1 MTNEIIL
8 MNQTEIQMMNSLED
22 YATSFIDYL
31 DSTPKTIESY
41 KKNLKQ
47 FFLYLQEME
56 ISLPKRE
63 DIISYRKHLKNSGY
77 KETTIQAYINTTKQ
91 FFKWT
96 SYAGIYEDIASG
108 VKNEKVKNIHR
119 KDSISEAEFEDIISL
134 YAGREDIESLRN
146 LSIILLEGTCGL
158 RCIEIERSNIED
170 FKTISGTPV
179 LMIQGKGH
187 SSKDDFVKLTIPA
200 EKIIRKY
207 LALRTEK
214 NSSDPLFISLSDRNQ
229 NQRLT
234 TRSISRIIKNSLLE
248 CGINE
253 ERKTAHSLRH
263 YFVNEQVK
271 EGLPL
276 TEIQANARHSD
287 IRITMIYIDENKK
300 LESKASDL
308 FNRKLQGLI

>member
-1 MTNEIIL
+1 M
-8 MNQTEIQMMNSLED
+8 S
-22 YATSFIDYL
+22 
-31 DSTPKTIESY
+31 
-41 KKNLKQ
+41 
-47 FFLYLQEME
+47 
-56 ISLPKRE
+56 
-63 DIISYRKHLKNSGY
+63 
-77 KETTIQAYINTTKQ
+77 
-91 FFKWT
+91 
-96 SYAGIYEDIASG
+96 
-108 VKNEKVKNIHR
+108 
-119 KDSISEAEFEDIISL
+119 
-134 YAGREDIESLRN
+134 
-146 LSIILLEGTCGL
+146 
-158 RCIEIERSNIED
+158 
-170 FKTISGTPV
+170 
-179 LMIQGKGH
+179 
-187 SSKDDFVKLTIPA
+187 
-200 EKIIRKY
+200 
-207 LALRTEK
+207 LRTEK

-287 IRITMIYIDENKK
+287 IRTTMIYIDENKK